1 MALNVTTTIEAL
13 SSMNFTANCATSTR
27 WLEAQG
33 SLVSQPDDSIN
44 VDLLRAALPTDFNSL
59 SNQTLSDLY
68 SQLTIS
74 KPSLWYEPTVESIQ
88 AGCLAPKLATVLSFG
103 ELDLTA
109 NCSAT
114 AAFYSNRLCAVNGPQ
129 SGWTVDKL
137 GNSKWIVGD
146 AFSNPLNSSLGLAM
160 LRSAVRNQYHNVS
173 EVELATWASLTI
185 GQTSDFTNKS
195 QVAQICKVCL
205 REFCEDASF
214 TGNPDIAGIGVSSN
228 NSNALRTQP
237 LTFL

>member
-1 MALNVTTTIEAL
+1 MALNATTAL
-13 SSMNFTANCATSTR
+13 SSMNFTANCSTSAR

-33 SLVSQPDDSIN
+33 SQVSQPDDSIN
-44 VDLLRAALPTDFNSL
+44 VDFSRAALPTDFSSL
-59 SNQTLSDLY
+59 SNQTLSDFY
-68 SQLTIS
+68 NQLAIS
-74 KPSLWYEPTVESIQ
+74 KPSFWYEPTVESIQ
-88 AGCLAPKLATVLSFG
+88 AGCLAPELAKVLSFG
-103 ELDLTA
+103 ELNLTV

-114 AAFYSNRLCAVNGPQ
+114 AAFYSNRLCAVNGPH
-129 SGWTVDKL
+129 SGWFFETQ

-160 LRSAVRNQYHNVS
+160 LRSAVPSQYHNVS
-173 EVELATWASLTI
+173 EVELATWAFLAI
-185 GQTSDFTNKS
+185 GQTSDFINMS

-228 NSNALRTQP
+228 NP
-237 LTFL
+237 H